1 MIFDNEDWLT
11 SLKNEDDLTAVKN
24 LTLAAQLLNYS
35 RVFSAITGVTK
46 QNSISSAVGPT
57 NLDNIDARDSAEK
70 LARYLGKERISQET
84 YDLAWN
90 AISSALYYTQHG
102 LVDSLINSQTFITA
116 TNNFISE
123 YKYLLNTISSD
134 KLTDKLK

>member
-57 NLDNIDARDSAEK
+57 NLDNIDARIAAQKLDSYAE
-70 LARYLGKERISQET
+70 KERISPKT
-84 YDLAWN
+84 YSLAWN
-90 AISSALYYTQHG
+90 AISSALYDTQHA
-102 LVDSLINSQTFITA
+102 LVDSLING
-116 TNNFISE
+116 
-123 YKYLLNTISSD
+123 
-134 KLTDKLK
+134 